1 MKEKIEK
8 LLNSRFGKETD
19 KFINSIW
26 YVFSIGAVCIFSHS
40 LDIPVVGA
48 ALLTLLLVPAL
59 IFCKNS
65 FVLIP
70 FLMMCAFVLSD
81 KTTPQSGYY
90 NTPLRIS
97 VLCIL
102 LVFIVAA
109 FVFNIVYYGK
119 WKRIFK
125 RAYLTISLAVLSA
138 ALLTGGLASPL
149 LTVGGFTTALSIA
162 AVMFLP
168 YSLLVNCGE
177 YQGRKTVEYFA
188 WSAVTA
194 SVAIGAGML
203 KQYLISDI
211 DIFGSFKMNLKLG
224 YVGPNTGAAI
234 VTIAIPLTF
243 YLVYASKYGYLYML
257 FVALEMGIIAM
268 TFSRASL
275 VVAVPGTVVVAIV
288 MCFKKKEG
296 RLGYWIAFGIALAIV
311 LIIAIV
317 YRHALY
323 RVFLSMFEGDS
334 TGNGRTD
341 LWKSGLKVWKDEPIL
356 GGGWSILVQSGH
368 YYYSYHCTPLTYL
381 YCSGLV
387 GLAAYGY
394 HRYRTVR
401 LVFTAKL
408 TSERVFVALSVLAM
422 LLNALL
428 DIAMT
433 SPTHLLYYAIML
445 SLIECDANK
454 IKANCKKSEAIQQDG
469 AQPPEEQSG
478 ELPVVRDGDVS
489 DGGDVAVNDVISEND
504 RKENIDERV

>member
-8 LLNSRFGKETD
+8 MLNSRFGRETD
-19 KFINSIW
+19 KFINSIG
-26 YVFSIGAVCIFSHS
+26 YVFAIGAVCIFSHS
-40 LDIPVVGA
+40 LDIAVVGA

-70 FLMMCAFVLSD
+70 FFMMCAFVLSD
-81 KTTPQSGYY
+81 KTTPQSGYF

-102 LVFIVAA
+102 LVIIVAA
-109 FVFNIVYYGK
+109 FVFNIIYYGK
-119 WKRIFK
+119 WRRIFK

-138 ALLTGGLASPL
+138 ALMTGGLASPL
-149 LTVGGFTTALSIA
+149 LRISGASTAFSIA
-162 AVMFLP
+162 ASMFLP

-177 YQGRKTVEYFA
+177 YNGRKTAEYFA
-188 WSAVTA
+188 WSAITA
-194 SVAIGAGML
+194 SIAIGAGMFR
-203 KQYLISDI
+203 QYLISDI

-243 YLVYASKYGYLYML
+243 YLVYAHKHGYLYML
-257 FVALEMGIIAM
+257 LVALEMGIIAM

-275 VVAVPGTVVVAIV
+275 VVAIPGTAIVAVV

-296 RLGYWIAFGIALAIV
+296 RLGYWITFGIALAIV
-311 LIIAIV
+311 IILMIV

-341 LWKSGLKVWKDEPIL
+341 LWKAGFAEWKKEPIL
-356 GGGWSILVQSGH
+356 GGGWWILRLSNH
-368 YYYSYHCTPLTYL
+368 YYYSFHCTPLTYL
-381 YCSGLV
+381 YCSGVV
-387 GLAAYGY
+387 GLAAYAY

-445 SLIECDANK
+445 SIIERDANET
-454 IKANCKKSEAIQQDG
+454 KARCAKSE
-469 AQPPEEQSG
+469 EHK
-478 ELPVVRDGDVS
+478 S
-489 DGGDVAVNDVISEND
+489 DGTACEQAIACGDAQACAVANDKTDSTEN
-504 RKENIDERV
+504 KQTENIL